1 MSHNS
6 DDHNTDN
13 KEIYEPEIY
22 EPEIYELV
30 EKIKNGEE
38 NAMVH
43 LLRRYEPLIGGKVS
57 EFVNSLEADDIRQ
70 MCAIGLFEAAQSF
83 SEERAGGKVTFG
95 LYAKLCIRNRIL
107 SEIRKSAP
115 LEKHIEKDIFT
126 DVSIMEDDVIN
137 RYALESALTE
147 ARKKLTPYED
157 KVLRLY
163 LKTGSYDE
171 VAAALG
177 KTRKS
182 VDNAMSRIRSKFRN
196 LL

>member
-1 MSHNS
+1 MSHK
-6 DDHNTDN
+6 TTN
-13 KEIYEPEIY
+13 KGIN
-22 EPEIYELV
+22 ELL
-30 EKIKNGEE
+30 EKIRNGEE
-38 NAMVH
+38 NAMEQ
-43 LLRRYEPLIGGKVS
+43 LLREYAPLTEAKVS
-57 EFVNSLEADDIRQ
+57 QFSNVIEADDIRQ

-83 SEERAGGKVTFG
+83 SEERAQGKVTFG

-107 SEIRKSAP
+107 SEMRKSGP

-126 DVSIMEDDVIN
+126 DGSTMEEDVIR
-137 RYALESALTE
+137 RYDLTNALSK

-163 LKTGSYDE
+163 IKTGSYDE
-171 VAAALG
+171 VASVLG